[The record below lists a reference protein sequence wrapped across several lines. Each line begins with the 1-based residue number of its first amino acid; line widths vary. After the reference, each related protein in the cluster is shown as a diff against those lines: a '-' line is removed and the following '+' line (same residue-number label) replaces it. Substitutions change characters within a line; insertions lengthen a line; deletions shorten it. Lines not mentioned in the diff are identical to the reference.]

1 LASIASSGQLNID
14 PLRIV
19 PDQVKAKCIP
29 INGLRPSRPAKRRL
43 QMQLNTQGGRRRPEC
58 FIR

>member
-29 INGLRPSRPAKRRL
+29 INGLRPAQASQAPIADAVEHS
-43 QMQLNTQGGRRRPEC
+43 GRQKAP
-58 FIR
+58 